1 MLKGCPAM
9 ARQRSGA
16 VGQGDKGLRKLCVAS
31 TVSSRATAGAVM
43 SFAVSARKLAH
54 WHDRA

>member
-1 MLKGCPAM
+1 M